1 MFNQEAQVDEG
12 GFKSIVDTYDQQ
24 GSLPIQVDSKR
35 TFLKNV
41 SQLKF
46 EVPATLLGAQT
57 VPCMQRSLWTYS
69 LPSC

>member
-46 EVPATLLGAQT
+46 EVPREPAGQLE
-57 VPCMQRSLWTYS
+57 R
-69 LPSC
+69 